1 MIIHRVTKLFNLG
14 FNDPTDSI
22 MNMME
27 SFNTEQ
33 KCREYLEDLIWTH
46 DPVCTNCLSERPDHY
61 KLKKNGEFNGIYK
74 CKDCRI
80 NFNVKIGTMFE
91 NSAIP
96 LRKWFYAIYIFTSHK
111 KGISS
116 HQLARDISVTQKTAW
131 FMLSRIRHSLRS
143 EKVKS
148 FDGDTQV
155 DETYIGG
162 KNHKKSWQKRVENT
176 QGRSTKTKAVVFG
189 LLSNGKV
196 STEIVPNTKGKTL
209 TTIIKNMV
217 KRGSIV
223 VSDGWKG
230 YSQVHKHYEHK
241 SIPHTRGQ
249 YVKDNYHTNSIEG
262 FWSLLKRGILGI
274 YHSVS
279 PKHLQLY
286 CDEFSFRY
294 NTKDFD
300 EGNRFNF
307 ALYCAFEE
315 RLTYKRLIA

>member
-1 MIIHRVTKLFNLG
+1 MIIYAIEKIFSLEPEDTTK
-14 FNDPTDSI
+14 SI
-22 MNMME
+22 TNMME
-27 SFNTEQ
+27 SLNTEQ
-33 KCREYLEDLIWTH
+33 KCREYLEDLIWSNVPT
-46 DPVCTNCLSERPDHY
+46 CTNCGSIRENHY
-61 KLKKNGEFNGIYK
+61 KLKQNGEFKGTYK
-74 CKDCRI
+74 CKDCRR

-131 FMLSRIRHSLRS
+131 FMLSRIRNSFKS
-143 EKVKS
+143 EKVNK
-148 FDGDTQV
+148 FDGVTQV
-155 DETYIGG
+155 DETFVGG
-162 KNHKKSWQKRVENT
+162 KNQKKSWQKRVENT
-176 QGRSTKTKAVVFG
+176 QGRSTKTKTVVFG

-209 TTIIKNMV
+209 TTVIKNMV
-217 KRGSIV
+217 KEGSIV

-230 YSQVHKHYEHK
+230 YSQVHKNYEHK
-241 SIPHTRGQ
+241 SIPHNKGQ

-279 PKHLQLY
+279 PKHLQKY
-286 CDEFSFRY
+286 CDEFAFRY
-294 NTKDFD
+294 NTKDYD
-300 EGNRFNF
+300 EGNRFNL
-307 ALYCAFEE
+307 ALYCAVE
-315 RLTYKRLIA
+315 RLTYEELIA